1 MAYGF
6 EDGLF
11 RRVGSHGSKAGRLP
25 AATHVSACNYER
37 KAVLKQP
44 QSRRFARPNITVP
57 REASGLRAVHR
68 RLLPPAAPAILKTQT
83 GLDRNL
89 PTA

>member
-1 MAYGF
+1 M
-6 EDGLF
+6 
-11 RRVGSHGSKAGRLP
+11 P

-44 QSRRFARPNITVP
+44 QSRGFARPNITVP

-89 PTA
+89 PTAQIQ